1 MWMLLAT
8 AAAGDLGRQTEELK
22 ITRYARL
29 DGDGPV
35 TGRWR
40 NRTGAHVAWHF
51 PDGQIEHVE
60 TFDGKTL
67 QTTRTF
73 AADGRPE
80 ATVDWAAA
88 TVTVHL
94 APPVQVPLSGWAP
107 FAVGSL
113 SLQAPPDLVAGA
125 EGTWAG
131 TGLSVA
137 RQAAADP
144 FAPAFAAEV
153 AEGCG
158 CAVEARR
165 TVWIAGHPALQL
177 RLARPA
183 LTADL
188 VALPLGDA
196 LWVFSTAGPEIAD
209 LAPLRAMMATAR
221 EATP

>member
-8 AAAGDLGRQTEELK
+8 AVAGDLGRHTETVK
-22 ITRYARL
+22 VTRFARL

-40 NRTGAHVAWHF
+40 NRSGAHLAWHF

-60 TFDGKTL
+60 TYDGRTL

-73 AADGRPE
+73 SADGRPE
-80 ATVDWAAA
+80 ATVDWGAS

-94 APPVQVPLSGWAP
+94 APPVQVSLAGWVPFPLGP
-107 FAVGSL
+107 VTM
-113 SLQAPPDLVAGA
+113 QAPSDLVPGA

-131 TGLSVA
+131 AGLSVA
-137 RQAAADP
+137 RQDAADP
-144 FAPAFAAEV
+144 FAPAFSEEV
-153 AEGCG
+153 ASACG

-165 TVWIAGHPALQL
+165 TVWIAGRPAVQL

-183 LTADL
+183 LAADL
-188 VALPLGDA
+188 VALPLGES
-196 LWVFSTAGPEIAD
+196 LWVFSVAGPEVAD

-221 EATP
+221 EASP